1 MQTIRK
7 QLYERRSSHAVIDA
21 TAQGFLFPA
30 AKAASITAMNFLH
43 IILHPSVLIYD
54 FHIFITSSY
63 INLVLNVLLH
73 PSFYGK
79 YLD

>member
-30 AKAASITAMNFLH
+30 AKAASITAMIFLH

-54 FHIFITSSY
+54 YHIFITLY
-63 INLVLNVLLH
+63 VNNFTRLTELKFLI
-73 PSFYGK
+73 
-79 YLD
+79 